1 MKRLHFLALTCV
13 CLGIAAMLLFRANTH
28 AVAASPSSCGSWNV
42 VHSPNI
48 PGYGNTLNTSTLSGV
63 ATISANDIWS
73 VGESYLDRETPSQT
87 LIEHWNGTSWSIVH
101 SPNVPSVYNSLNG
114 VTAVSTN
121 DVWAVG
127 GSNDET
133 LIEHWDGT
141 TWSIV
146 PSPNTGTAD
155 VLSGV
160 SAVSAN
166 DIWAVGQA
174 YLNPAL
180 IEHWN
185 GSQWS
190 VVPNPV
196 TFSSLYSVTALSTS
210 DVWAVG
216 VYQYG
221 TLVEHWDGSQWS
233 VVPSPNPPSY
243 GRIILSGVAAVSATN
258 IWAVGEYGTNSVH
271 SGTALIEH
279 WNGKK
284 WSLVPA
290 APTSERVALLAVAV
304 ISPTDIWAVG
314 DTYEINTF
322 TEHWNGTTWSVVPSP
337 YPNVSFNSFDA
348 VANIPGSNYV
358 WAVGS
363 ADYITTNGNA
373 PTDTLTAY
381 YC

>member
-1 MKRLHFLALTCV
+1 
-13 CLGIAAMLLFRANTH
+13 MLLFRANTL
-28 AVAASPSSCGSWNV
+28 ALAASTSSCGSWNV
-42 VHSPNI
+42 VPSPNI
-48 PGYGNTLNTSTLSGV
+48 PGYSNSLNTSTLSGV
-63 ATISANDIWS
+63 ATISANDIWA
-73 VGESYLDRETPSQT
+73 VGESYLNRETPSQT
-87 LIEHWNGTSWSIVH
+87 LIEHWNGTSWSIVP
-101 SPNVPSVYNSLNG
+101 SPNNPDSYSGLIG
-114 VTAVSTN
+114 VTAVSTK

-127 GSNDET
+127 GSNSET
-133 LIEHWDGT
+133 LIEHWDGS
-141 TWSIV
+141 TWNIV
-146 PSPNTGTAD
+146 PSPNAGKAD

-166 DIWAVGQA
+166 DIWAVGQE

-190 VVPNPV
+190 IVPNPV
-196 TFSSLYSVTALSTS
+196 PLSALYSVTALSTS

-233 VVPSPNPPSY
+233 AVSSPNPPSY

-284 WSLVPA
+284 WSIVPA

-304 ISPTDIWAVG
+304 ISPIDIWAVG
-314 DTYEINTF
+314 DTYEATTF
-322 TEHWNGTTWSVVPSP
+322 TEHWNGTTWSIVASP
-337 YPNVSFNSFDA
+337 NPGVFDRSFNA
-348 VANIPGSNYV
+348 VASIPGSNYV
-358 WAVGS
+358 WAVGN
-363 ADYITTNGNA
+363 ADYDTTNGNT